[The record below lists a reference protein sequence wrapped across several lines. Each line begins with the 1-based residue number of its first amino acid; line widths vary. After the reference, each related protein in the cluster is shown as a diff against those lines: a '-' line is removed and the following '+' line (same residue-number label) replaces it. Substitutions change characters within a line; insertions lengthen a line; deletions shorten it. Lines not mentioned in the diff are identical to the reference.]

1 MATRGDVDSD
11 LAVVDIDVLVCPTPV
26 PVVADSG
33 DSVVECQ
40 VATCEL
46 LIAKCGANVSTVED
60 KVTHIAGGTW
70 KFLVRM
76 SESVC
81 GYGVYKPL
89 SMKSPWCLV
98 PDAELISKTMFSR
111 LVAWAVGQ

>member
-1 MATRGDVDSD
+1 
-11 LAVVDIDVLVCPTPV
+11 
-26 PVVADSG
+26 
-33 DSVVECQ
+33 
-40 VATCEL
+40 
-46 LIAKCGANVSTVED
+46 
-60 KVTHIAGGTW
+60 
-70 KFLVRM
+70 M